1 MRSDG
6 NPGQTGDRE
15 NPSYVRD
22 ILCPLSRVELDLRN
36 PSRPA
41 VFDPHQQAGHKT
53 APDRDAKLQ
62 KSSCNAGTIHTGH
75 RVDLTVGCGLPK
87 NVRFPCQGHEAQLG
101 TYIER

>member
-62 KSSCNAGTIHTGH
+62 KSSCNAGTIHTGQSD
-75 RVDLTVGCGLPK
+75 RLTNAVQAFSALPLK
-87 NVRFPCQGHEAQLG
+87 ADVAQ
-101 TYIER
+101 RAADVCF

>member
-75 RVDLTVGCGLPK
+75 RAFWPQRLIQLVLVDFAVLNEVPP
-87 NVRFPCQGHEAQLG
+87 RQS
-101 TYIER
+101 

>member
-75 RVDLTVGCGLPK
+75 DLERSTTPTS
-87 NVRFPCQGHEAQLG
+87 A
-101 TYIER
+101 IEREALQKLCELH